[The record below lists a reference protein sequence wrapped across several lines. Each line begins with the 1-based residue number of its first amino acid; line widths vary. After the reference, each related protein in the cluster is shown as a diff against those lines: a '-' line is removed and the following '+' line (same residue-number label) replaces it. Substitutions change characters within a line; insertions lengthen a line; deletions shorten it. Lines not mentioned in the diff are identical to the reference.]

1 MYPNMILLQIQLM
14 WLQANEASN
23 WTECTE
29 GIVLSL
35 VLLEAN
41 FDTCCIAREM

>member
-1 MYPNMILLQIQLM
+1 MYPNLILLRIQLM
-14 WLQANEASN
+14 WSQAIEAPS

-35 VLLEAN
+35 LLLEAN
-41 FDTCCIAREM
+41 FDACTIARAM